1 MKLSSI
7 YQKKDCVISFEVF
20 PPKKTDSI
28 EKIYATLEQTTD
40 YQPDFISVTYG
51 AGGSIAD
58 QQTLAIAAT
67 LKEKYQI
74 ESLHHLTCVK
84 KSQAE
89 IDQIVAAIKAHNIEN
104 ILALRGDLPL
114 TDADLPDFHYAK
126 DLIGYLHQTQP
137 DLCLGAACY
146 PEGHIS
152 QLDCHENSQHLLAK
166 QTSGAEFLISQLF
179 FDNRV
184 FYQLMEQAQQ
194 AGVTIPISAGIM
206 PILSQQQVAKMIF
219 MCGSSLPAELI
230 KLIHRYGHDA
240 PSLRQAGLEYALTQM
255 EDLKKQGVDGI
266 HVYTMNRPEIA
277 RAAMELLR

>member
-1 MKLSSI
+1 MKISSI
-7 YQKKDCVISFEVF
+7 YQKKECVISFEVF

-28 EKIYATLEQTTD
+28 EKIYATLEQATD

-51 AGGSIAD
+51 AGGSTAD
-58 QQTLAIAAT
+58 QKTLDIAAT

-84 KSQAE
+84 KSQAD
-89 IDQIVAAIKAHNIEN
+89 IDQIVQTIQAKNIQN

-126 DLIGYLHQTQP
+126 DLLSYLHQSQP
-137 DLCLGAACY
+137 NLCLGAACY

-152 QLDCHENSQHLLAK
+152 QLDCEENVQHLLAK
-166 QTSGAEFLISQLF
+166 QTNGAEFFISQLF
-179 FDNRV
+179 FDNDV
-184 FYQLMEQAQQ
+184 FYNLLEQAQK
-194 AGVTIPISAGIM
+194 AGVTVPFSAGIM

-230 KLIHRYGHDA
+230 KLIHRYEDDL
-240 PSLRQAGLEYALTQM
+240 PSLRKAGLEYALRQM
-255 EDLKKQGVDGI
+255 EDLKRQGAAGI

-277 RAAMELLR
+277 QAAMELLR